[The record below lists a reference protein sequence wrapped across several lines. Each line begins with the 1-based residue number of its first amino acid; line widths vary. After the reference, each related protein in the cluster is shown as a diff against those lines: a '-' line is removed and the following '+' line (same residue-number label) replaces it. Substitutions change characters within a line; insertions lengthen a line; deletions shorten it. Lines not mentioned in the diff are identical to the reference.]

1 MPLKQQ
7 KRAPVCS
14 RGSLGPAWRGDP
26 VAFPPA
32 FGENS
37 GKAGH
42 GRLPVAGGGQ
52 LARRQVRAR
61 RSHGCLAHPLPR
73 RASSHPH
80 TSDLRGGRKGT
91 LGAASRVPCPGS
103 PDVGPW
109 PASLASSSG
118 AAPGPSSGPAAQP
131 VAAASS
137 PPVLAGWLASSGLCR
152 VELGILAPS
161 GCLQAGVDGVDRVDG
176 LGQMAPHGCKW
187 FLATSVPQT
196 TDRLEGRAP
205 RVCWALV
212 QSFPC
217 IFSSSPAPTSQAWG
231 MGRLLFNG
239 KRPAFWSYA

>member
-1 MPLKQQ
+1 M
-7 KRAPVCS
+7 
-14 RGSLGPAWRGDP
+14 
-26 VAFPPA
+26 
-32 FGENS
+32 
-37 GKAGH
+37 
-42 GRLPVAGGGQ
+42 
-52 LARRQVRAR
+52 RAR

-118 AAPGPSSGPAAQP
+118 AAPGPSSRPAAQP

-137 PPVLAGWLASSGLCR
+137 PLVLAGWLASSGLCR

-161 GCLQAGVDGVDRVDG
+161 GCLQAGVDGVDGVDRVDG

-187 FLATSVPQT
+187 FLTTSVPQT
-196 TDRLEGRAP
+196 TDGLEGKAPLCAGPWSRA
-205 RVCWALV
+205 
-212 QSFPC
+212 
-217 IFSSSPAPTSQAWG
+217 SPASSHQAPPPPARHGAWG
-231 MGRLLFNG
+231 GFCLMGRGQRSGHTL
-239 KRPAFWSYA
+239 RMQ